1 MDKAMMEIIEVKDF
15 EFITVKEICDKA
27 NVNRST
33 FYLHYENTKDLLSE
47 SIKYMNDQFLE
58 YFPKQ
63 YETIAEKLKN
73 GKKEELNFIS
83 PKYIMPYLMYIKENK
98 RLFRTALSNAVS
110 MNLDDT
116 YKKMFKHI
124 FSPAMDMY
132 SISNE
137 EKTYI
142 AAFYINGMIAVVKEW
157 LQNDCKMSEEHICDI
172 ILKCVNTSN

>member
-1 MDKAMMEIIEVKDF
+1 MCLSMKVIGNGNLMFILGII
-15 EFITVKEICDKA
+15 IGIIGSACMG
-27 NVNRST
+27 VN
-33 FYLHYENTKDLLSE
+33 YP
-47 SIKYMNDQFLE
+47 I
-58 YFPKQ
+58 
-63 YETIAEKLKN
+63 
-73 GKKEELNFIS
+73 
-83 PKYIMPYLMYIKENK
+83 
-98 RLFRTALSNAVS
+98 
-110 MNLDDT
+110 